1 MMQETKMQQYRG
13 VMCGYCRQPIPV
25 SGTIDRMVRNHM
37 DADAREARAPVF
49 NLRCRACEKE
59 KQYGA
64 GDIVEFEGSPRPR
77 SMRTRVPLM
86 RHEPKAAAQAAHG

>member
-1 MMQETKMQQYRG
+1 MMQETKAQQYRG

-25 SGTIDRMVRNHM
+25 SGTIDRMVREHT
-37 DADAREARAPVF
+37 DEDTQEVRPRVF

-59 KQYGA
+59 KQYRIS
-64 GDIVEFEGSPRPR
+64 DIVEFEGSPRPR

-86 RHEPKAAAQAAHG
+86 RHEPKVARAAHG